1 MIAGK
6 LPPLRSKI
14 EKVMKRINEDIFK
27 RDSDMLKRMLAECAD
42 LRLEKLPPDRLFI
55 EDWSS

>member
-1 MIAGK
+1 M
-6 LPPLRSKI
+6 RSKI